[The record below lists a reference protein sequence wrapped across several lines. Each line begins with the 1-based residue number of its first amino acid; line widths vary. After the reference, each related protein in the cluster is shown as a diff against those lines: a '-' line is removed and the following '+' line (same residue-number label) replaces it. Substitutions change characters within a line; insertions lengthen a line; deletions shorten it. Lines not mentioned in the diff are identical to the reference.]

1 MTKKTKWMVAA
12 IAAAAVIIVA
22 IFSAISLTK
31 EKTKNEGEP
40 VHITVMSWLGDPVQ
54 SGIEKMNETFMKEH
68 PGVIIE
74 YEAVTGDD
82 YRTVLQSRFAAN
94 DAPDIFM
101 NAGYY
106 WLDLFGDKLAPVTDE
121 EWAQY
126 LPEASKQ
133 RWGKNGEL
141 YGFPINLQS
150 ISFIYNKELFEE
162 AGITEA
168 PETFEELKEAC
179 EKLEAVGITPFATC
193 GSTTS
198 KLAHSLNVAFGH
210 QENPLGFIEKLRAG
224 EAKMAEN
231 AAFLQWADYFDF
243 TLQHSYGDVL
253 TTDMDTVY
261 TLFATGQVAII
272 QEGSWCEGSIR
283 AINPEIN
290 IGIMPMSIS
299 ENPEENLIAGDAA
312 DGFVITQNENTD
324 ICKELVAYWAL
335 SEEGLNIFKDYQ
347 MIPAMK
353 NVDYNAS
360 ELGAIL
366 EGADEYFKEGNYF
379 GWYWYAFPDLTAD
392 MQLGAIMQAYIAGDV
407 DKQGMLEQMDAKVAE
422 IETKS
427 GQDEE
432 YC

>member
-106 WLDLFGDKLAPVTDE
+106 WLDLFADKLAPVTDE
-121 EWAQY
+121 EWVQY

-366 EGADEYFKEGNYF
+366 EGADEYFKEGDYF

-432 YC
+432 

>member
-121 EWAQY
+121 EWVQY

-366 EGADEYFKEGNYF
+366 EGADEYFKEGDYF

-432 YC
+432 

>member
-407 DKQGMLEQMDAKVAE
+407 DKQGMLEQKDAKVAE

-432 YC
+432 

>member
-106 WLDLFGDKLAPVTDE
+106 WLDLFGDTLAPVTDE

-432 YC
+432 

>member
-290 IGIMPMSIS
+290 IGNMPMSIS

-432 YC
+432 

>member
-272 QEGSWCEGSIR
+272 QEGGWCEGSIR

-432 YC
+432 

>member
-198 KLAHSLNVAFGH
+198 KLAHSLKVAFVH

-379 GWYWYAFPDLTAD
+379 GWYWYACPDLTAD

-432 YC
+432 

>member
-1 MTKKTKWMVAA
+1 MDGCGYSGCSSDYF
-12 IAAAAVIIVA
+12 IVA

-68 PGVIIE
+68 PGLIIE

-299 ENPEENLIAGDAA
+299 ENP
-312 DGFVITQNENTD
+312 D

-432 YC
+432 

>member
-1 MTKKTKWMVAA
+1 MTKNTNWLVAA

-432 YC
+432 

>member
-324 ICKELVAYWAL
+324 ICKDLVAYWAL

-432 YC
+432 

>member
-407 DKQGMLEQMDAKVAE
+407 GKQGMLEQMDAKVAE

-432 YC
+432 

>member
-272 QEGSWCEGSIR
+272 QEGSWCEGYIR

-290 IGIMPMSIS
+290 KGIMPMSIS

-432 YC
+432 

>member
-1 MTKKTKWMVAA
+1 M
-12 IAAAAVIIVA
+12 
-22 IFSAISLTK
+22 
-31 EKTKNEGEP
+31 
-40 VHITVMSWLGDPVQ
+40 
-54 SGIEKMNETFMKEH
+54 
-68 PGVIIE
+68 
-74 YEAVTGDD
+74 
-82 YRTVLQSRFAAN
+82 
-94 DAPDIFM
+94 
-101 NAGYY
+101 
-106 WLDLFGDKLAPVTDE
+106 
-121 EWAQY
+121 
-126 LPEASKQ
+126 PEASKQ

-432 YC
+432 

>member
-31 EKTKNEGEP
+31 EKTKNEGES

-432 YC
+432 

>member
-224 EAKMAEN
+224 EAKIAEN

-432 YC
+432 

>member
-299 ENPEENLIAGDAA
+299 ENPE
-312 DGFVITQNENTD
+312 
-324 ICKELVAYWAL
+324 
-335 SEEGLNIFKDYQ
+335 
-347 MIPAMK
+347 
-353 NVDYNAS
+353 
-360 ELGAIL
+360 
-366 EGADEYFKEGNYF
+366 
-379 GWYWYAFPDLTAD
+379 
-392 MQLGAIMQAYIAGDV
+392 
-407 DKQGMLEQMDAKVAE
+407 
-422 IETKS
+422 
-427 GQDEE
+427 
-432 YC
+432 

>member
-1 MTKKTKWMVAA
+1 MRHFFNLSFTTAA
-12 IAAAAVIIVA
+12 I
-22 IFSAISLTK
+22 
-31 EKTKNEGEP
+31 
-40 VHITVMSWLGDPVQ
+40 
-54 SGIEKMNETFMKEH
+54 
-68 PGVIIE
+68 
-74 YEAVTGDD
+74 
-82 YRTVLQSRFAAN
+82 
-94 DAPDIFM
+94 
-101 NAGYY
+101 
-106 WLDLFGDKLAPVTDE
+106 
-121 EWAQY
+121 
-126 LPEASKQ
+126 
-133 RWGKNGEL
+133 
-141 YGFPINLQS
+141 
-150 ISFIYNKELFEE
+150 
-162 AGITEA
+162 
-168 PETFEELKEAC
+168 
-179 EKLEAVGITPFATC
+179 
-193 GSTTS
+193 ST
-198 KLAHSLNVAFGH
+198 
-210 QENPLGFIEKLRAG
+210 
-224 EAKMAEN
+224 
-231 AAFLQWADYFDF
+231 DYFDF

-432 YC
+432 

>member
-366 EGADEYFKEGNYF
+366 EGADEYFKEGIILD
-379 GWYWYAFPDLTAD
+379 G
-392 MQLGAIMQAYIAGDV
+392 I
-407 DKQGMLEQMDAKVAE
+407 GMLFR
-422 IETKS
+422 I
-427 GQDEE
+427 
-432 YC
+432 

>member
-1 MTKKTKWMVAA
+1 MVAA

-432 YC
+432 